1 MAGEFEAEWEV
12 GVMRMGWIFAAT
24 LVASV
29 LLGGCASVKVV
40 RVDPAK
46 VHGAYVEGSKAQTT
60 GVLFYRPRAYLMVTQ
75 GPAAK
80 DAQSGDAAGGK
91 PLATP
96 GPAGGTAEPR
106 GDGKPAPAAEPTL
119 NVQIIWLPDYSQEYE
134 IQAHPGLGS
143 VTMNPTLKD
152 GWNLAG
158 LSATV
163 DSKTAELITA
173 AAGLASAVPKVVAA
187 DRTSEANVGP
197 PCTGLYPIEVD
208 RTTGL
213 ITGVAKPVIR
223 FENPSQCNDLR

>member
-1 MAGEFEAEWEV
+1 
-12 GVMRMGWIFAAT
+12 MRLGWIVAAG
-24 LVASV
+24 LVAG
-29 LLGGCASVKVV
+29 LGGCASVKVV

-46 VHGAYVEGSKAQTT
+46 VNGPYVEGGKAQTT

-91 PLATP
+91 PPATP
-96 GPAGGTAEPR
+96 APAGGTAEPR
-106 GDGKPAPAAEPTL
+106 GDGKPAPAAQPTL

-134 IQAHPGLGS
+134 ILAHPGLGS

-173 AAGLASAVPKVVAA
+173 AAGLAVKAFAPLAE
-187 DRTSEANVGP
+187 TGGP
-197 PCTGLYPIEVD
+197 RAYCTGLYPIEVD

-213 ITGVAKPVIR
+213 ITGVGAPVVV
-223 FENPSQCNDLR
+223 FENRGGCEVLR